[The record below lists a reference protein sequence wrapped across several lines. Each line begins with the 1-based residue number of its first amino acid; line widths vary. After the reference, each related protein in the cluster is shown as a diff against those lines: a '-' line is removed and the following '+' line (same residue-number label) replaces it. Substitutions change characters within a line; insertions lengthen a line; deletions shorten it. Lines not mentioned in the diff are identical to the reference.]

1 MQFLSTLALFGAVA
15 MANPEGIV
23 AGHSRIA
30 RDVSFNIP
38 ASKGTVDY
46 TAPQKVSG
54 VFDGGMKTY
63 GRKGV
68 KCDGQSEGGQA
79 DTVFLIS
86 AGGTLQNAIIGANQK
101 EGVYCLGACTIKNVW
116 WTAVCEDA
124 LSIKGNGNA
133 LVSGGGARAAEDK
146 VIQHN
151 GFGTVTIDGF
161 KVVNFG
167 KLYRSCGNCKENGKA
182 RSVVV
187 KNVQASS
194 GKTLVGINSNY
205 GDKATITGTCAT
217 GVKKICSQ
225 FTGNNNGKE
234 PKEVSSGP
242 GGACGSFTVAAC

>member
-1 MQFLSTLALFGAVA
+1 MQYLTLALLAAPLA
-15 MANPEGIV
+15 MASPAQNIPRAI
-23 AGHSRIA
+23 
-30 RDVSFNIP
+30 SFNIP

-54 VFDGGMKTY
+54 TFDGGLKTY

-68 KCDGQSEGGQA
+68 KCSGQSEGGQA
-79 DTVFLIS
+79 DTVFLLS
-86 AGGTLQNAIIGANQK
+86 NGATLQNAIIGANQK
-101 EGVYCLGACTIKNVW
+101 EGVYCLGSCTIKNVW
-116 WTAVCEDA
+116 WTDVCEDA
-124 LSIKGNGNA
+124 LSIKGDGNA
-133 LVSGGGARAAEDK
+133 LISGGGAQGADDK

-161 KVVNFG
+161 KVQNFG
-167 KLYRSCGNCKENGKA
+167 KLYRSCGNCSNNGKA

-217 GVKKICSQ
+217 SVKKICSQ
-225 FTGNNNGKE
+225 FTGNNKGDE

-242 GGACGSFTVAAC
+242 GGACGSFTVKSC

>member
-1 MQFLSTLALFGAVA
+1 MQIISTLALFGTLALA
-15 MANPEGIV
+15 SP
-23 AGHSRIA
+23 SQPIA
-30 RDVSFNIP
+30 RDVAFSIP
-38 ASKGTVDY
+38 ASKGTVNY
-46 TAPQKVSG
+46 SAPQKVSG

-63 GRKGV
+63 GRAGV

-79 DTVFLIS
+79 DTVFLLS
-86 AGGTLQNAIIGANQK
+86 SGATLQNAIIGANQK
-101 EGVYCLGACTIKNVW
+101 EGVYCLGSCTIKNVW
-116 WTAVCEDA
+116 WTDVCEDA
-124 LSIKGNGNA
+124 LSIKGDGNA
-133 LVSGGGARAAEDK
+133 LVQGGGARGADDK

-161 KVVNFG
+161 KVVDFG
-167 KLYRSCGNCKENGKA
+167 KLYRSCGNCKNNGKA

-225 FTGNNNGKE
+225 FTGNNSGKE

-242 GGACGSFTVAAC
+242 GGACGSFTVKSC